1 VFDRIQK
8 WSQKLNKVPFLLRKY
23 ALVASVSSLLLV
35 SHIQLAVAQDQPT
48 TDENA
53 TVTYPASFFEQY
65 QPYSVND
72 MLVRIP
78 GINLARGGG
87 GGAGGSD
94 GNRRGLGAGGD
105 QVLINGRRIAGKGNE
120 GNQQLSRIPAT
131 DVQYIEIIRGTSGDL
146 DVRGG
151 TQVINIVLLEA
162 ESSTSYAYEINLD
175 NYHDGKY
182 QPGGKFAVTG
192 QNGGF
197 TYFLSAELEPRWEF
211 RDGFEESFNVDG
223 SLNEIIDRDQGSDAW
238 PTSFAANLG
247 YEFDERNIANLN
259 FQLTNNDF
267 DAYADR
273 TITNFRVD
281 PATVRVERD
290 ETPTEDGSW
299 EIGGDYM
306 HVFANSSRWRTLF
319 IVNEAENDAVRDRLQ
334 IDGSAIT
341 KDLFLANYA
350 KTQERILRSSYVF
363 DLSETQSL
371 ETGVER
377 AQTIL
382 DTSLQLG
389 LLRTAADAV
398 QGGPRFGGLS
408 PITDANGTVEELRY
422 EYFAIHN
429 WQMNDRMSLETTFLF
444 EESEISQSGDVAKS
458 RSFTFFRPK
467 VDYRFDI
474 TPAIQFRA
482 TAEKDV
488 AQLSFSDF
496 TASIDGSDDEQNAFE
511 GNADLRQTQSWR
523 YLANLEYRLPNDAG
537 VLSGNFFYND
547 FDDLI
552 DNVDVSTATQVLGA
566 RGNIGRGEQYGINL
580 NSSIRL
586 SMINQP
592 NMLFTAGLNLEES
605 SLTDP
610 FLKVERER
618 SIRGGASRYSFGF
631 RHDIPSRNN
640 MNWGFNYRREFYN
653 DFLVYD
659 VDKIEEYPKVGSI
672 STWIEVQAWGGLVYR
687 FETRDSRDRCR
698 IRTRYTNGTI
708 ANGVIDEIE
717 DSCSDAGPV
726 LAIKIRGTF

>member
-1 VFDRIQK
+1 M
-8 WSQKLNKVPFLLRKY
+8 
-23 ALVASVSSLLLV
+23 
-35 SHIQLAVAQDQPT
+35 QLATAQDQPT

-53 TVTYPASFFEQY
+53 TVTYPASFFAQY

-72 MLVRIP
+72 MLIRIP
-78 GINLARGGG
+78 GINLALGGGPGGGGGG
-87 GGAGGSD
+87 GGAGGAD

-162 ESSTSYAYEINLD
+162 ESSTSYAYEINTD
-175 NYHDGKY
+175 YYHDGKY
-182 QPGGKFAVTG
+182 QPGGKFSATG

-197 TYFLSAELEPRWEF
+197 NYFLSAELEPRWEY
-211 RDGFEESFNVDG
+211 RDGFEESFNPNG
-223 SLNEIIDRDQGSDAW
+223 GLNETIERDQGQDSW
-238 PTSFAANLG
+238 PTAFAANLG
-247 YEFDERNIANLN
+247 YEFNERNIANLN
-259 FQLTNNDF
+259 FQLTKNDF
-267 DAYADR
+267 TAYADR
-273 TITNFRVD
+273 RITDFRVD
-281 PATVRVERD
+281 PATINVERD
-290 ETPTEDGSW
+290 EIPTDDSSW

-306 HVFANSSRWRTLF
+306 HVFENGSRWRTLF
-319 IVNEAENDAVRDRLQ
+319 IVNEAETDAVRDRLQ
-334 IDGSAIT
+334 IDGSTIT
-341 KDLFLANYA
+341 KDLFLANFVN
-350 KTQERILRSSYVF
+350 TQERILRSSYVF
-363 DLSETQSL
+363 DVAESQSF
-371 ETGVER
+371 EVGVER

-389 LLRTAADAV
+389 LLDTDADAEL
-398 QGGPRFGGLS
+398 GGTRFGGLS
-408 PITDANGTVEELRY
+408 PITDANGEVEELRY

-429 WQMNDRMSLETTFLF
+429 WQINNRMSLETTLLF
-444 EESEISQSGDVAKS
+444 EDSEISQSGDISKS
-458 RSFTFFRPK
+458 RNFNFFRPK
-467 VDYRFDI
+467 LDYRFDI

-537 VLSGNFFYND
+537 VLSGNVFYND
-547 FDDLI
+547 LDDLI
-552 DNVDVSTATQVLGA
+552 DNVDVSTETEVLGA
-566 RGNIGRGEQYGINL
+566 RGNIGSGEQYGINL

-586 SMINQP
+586 LMFNQP
-592 NMLFTAGLNLEES
+592 NMLFTAGLNIEES

-610 FLKVERER
+610 FLQVERER
-618 SIRGGASRYSFGF
+618 SIRGGASRYSVGF

-659 VDKIEEYPKVGSI
+659 VDKIEEYPKFGFI
-672 STWIEVQAWGGLVYR
+672 STWVEVQAWGGLVYR
-687 FETRDSRDRCR
+687 FEMRDAQDRCR

-708 ANGVIDEIE
+708 ATGVIDEIE

-726 LAIKIRGTF
+726 LALKIRGTF

>member
-1 VFDRIQK
+1 MQF
-8 WSQKLNKVPFLLRKY
+8 
-23 ALVASVSSLLLV
+23 AT
-35 SHIQLAVAQDQPT
+35 AQDQPT

-78 GINLARGGG
+78 GINLALGGG
-87 GGAGGSD
+87 GGAGGAN

-131 DVQYIEIIRGTSGDL
+131 DVEYIEIIRGTSGDL

-151 TQVINIVLLEA
+151 TQVINVVLFEA
-162 ESSTSYAYEINLD
+162 ESSTSYAYEINMD
-175 NYHDGKY
+175 HYHDGKY
-182 QPGGKFAVTG
+182 QPGGKFSATG

-211 RDGFEESFNVDG
+211 RDGFEESLNLDG
-223 SLNEIIDRDQGSDAW
+223 SLNETIDREFGNDAW

-247 YEFDERNIANLN
+247 YEFDSRNIANLN
-259 FQLTNNDF
+259 FQITKNDF
-267 DAYADR
+267 DDYADR
-273 TITNFRVD
+273 IITNFRVD
-281 PATVRVERD
+281 PATVNVERD

-306 HVFANSSRWRTLF
+306 HVFDDGSRWRTLF
-319 IVNEAENDAVRDRLQ
+319 IVNDAENDSVRDRLL
-334 IDGSAIT
+334 IDGSLIT
-341 KDLFLANYA
+341 KDLYLSNYA
-350 KTQERILRSSYVF
+350 KTQERIVRSSYVF
-363 DLSETQSL
+363 DPFDAQSL
-371 ETGVER
+371 EVGVER

-389 LLRTAADAV
+389 LLTGAASGD
-398 QGGPRFGGLS
+398 PRFGGLT

-429 WQMNDRMSLETTFLF
+429 WQMNDRMSLETTLLF
-444 EESEISQSGDVAKS
+444 EDSEISQSGDVNKS

-467 VDYRFDI
+467 IDYRFDI

-511 GNADLRQTQSWR
+511 GNADLKQTQSWR

-537 VLSGNFFYND
+537 VLSGNIFYND
-547 FDDLI
+547 LDDLI
-552 DNVDVSTATQVLGA
+552 DNVDVSTATETLGA
-566 RGNIGRGEQYGINL
+566 RGNIGSGEQYGINL

-592 NMLFTAGLNLEES
+592 NMLFTAGLNIEES
-605 SLTDP
+605 TLTDP
-610 FLKVERER
+610 FLNIERER

-672 STWIEVQAWGGLVYR
+672 SAWVEVQAWGGLVYR
-687 FETRDSRDRCR
+687 FETRDQRDRCR
-698 IRTRYTNGTI
+698 IRTRYINGTI
-708 ANGVIDEIE
+708 ANGVVDEIE

>member
-1 VFDRIQK
+1 LIK
-8 WSQKLNKVPFLLRKY
+8 ALCLPRKK
-23 ALVASVSSLLLV
+23 ALVLSISSLLLA
-35 SHIQLAVAQDQPT
+35 SHMQLATAQDQPT

-78 GINLARGGG
+78 GINLALGGGGG
-87 GGAGGSD
+87 GGAGGAD

-131 DVQYIEIIRGTSGDL
+131 DVEYIEIIRGTSGDL

-162 ESSTSYAYEINLD
+162 ESSTSYAYEINMD
-175 NYHDGKY
+175 HYHDGKY
-182 QPGGKFAVTG
+182 QPGGKFSATG

-211 RDGFEESFNVDG
+211 RNGFEESLNLDG
-223 SLNEIIDRDQGSDAW
+223 SLNETVDRDQGGDSW
-238 PTSFAANLG
+238 PTSFSANLG
-247 YEFDERNIANLN
+247 YEFNPQNIANLN
-259 FQLTNNDF
+259 FQRTDNNF

-273 TITNFRVD
+273 IITNFRVD
-281 PATVRVERD
+281 PATVNVERD
-290 ETPTEDGSW
+290 ETPTEDNSW

-306 HVFANSSRWRTLF
+306 HVFEDGSRWRTLF
-319 IVNEAENDAVRDRLQ
+319 IVNEAVNDSVRDRLQ
-334 IDGSAIT
+334 IDGSQIT
-341 KDLFLANYA
+341 KDLYLSNYA

-363 DLSETQSL
+363 DLAETQSL
-371 ETGVER
+371 EAGVER

-389 LLRTAADAV
+389 LLTGAASGD
-398 QGGPRFGGLS
+398 PRFGGLT

-429 WQMNDRMSLETTFLF
+429 WQLNDRMSLETTLLF
-444 EESEISQSGDVAKS
+444 EDSEISQSGDVSKS

-467 VDYRFDI
+467 IDYRFDI

-511 GNADLRQTQSWR
+511 GNADLKQTQSWR

-537 VLSGNFFYND
+537 VLSGNIFYND
-547 FDDLI
+547 LDDLI
-552 DNVDVSTATQVLGA
+552 DNVDVSTPTQVLGA
-566 RGNIGRGEQYGINL
+566 RGNIGSGEQYGINL
-580 NSSIRL
+580 NSSVRL
-586 SMINQP
+586 LMINQP
-592 NMLFTAGLNLEES
+592 NMLFTAGLSLEES
-605 SLTDP
+605 TLTDP
-610 FLKVERER
+610 FLNIERER

-653 DFLVYD
+653 DFLVWD

-672 STWIEVQAWGGLVYR
+672 SSWLEVQAWGGLVYR
-687 FETRDSRDRCR
+687 FEVRDQRHRCR
-698 IRTRYTNGTI
+698 IRTRYINGTI
-708 ANGVIDEIE
+708 ATGVVDEIE

-726 LAIKIRGTF
+726 YAIKIRGTF